1 MKCSADCTFVFLF
14 QAQALLA
21 KNIFYQK
28 IDLALKQLTCLQPA
42 VYNNVPRT
50 TTDAGVVS
58 ANHRDAVVS
67 NLRLLNIFCNNSP
80 VTFARAVSLLDRLL
94 GQVKVSTFY
103 YMVRGSSH
111 RLICAFDEFC
121 GLQSTL

>member
-1 MKCSADCTFVFLF
+1 M
-14 QAQALLA
+14 LA

-94 GQVKVSTFY
+94 GQVKV
-103 YMVRGSSH
+103 GK
-111 RLICAFDEFC
+111 L
-121 GLQSTL
+121 LQSGSQFFLQTLRCALLSEVRTLQSSYIPTLYIPTFFNMFLL